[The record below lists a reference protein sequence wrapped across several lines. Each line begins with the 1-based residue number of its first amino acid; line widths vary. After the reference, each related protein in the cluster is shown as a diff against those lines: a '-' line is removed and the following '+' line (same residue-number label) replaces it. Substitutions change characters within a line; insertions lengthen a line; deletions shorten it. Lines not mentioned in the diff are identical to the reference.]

1 MDDRAKREIER
12 LVDFWTPFAVRLL
25 SEAGVFAAFGADER
39 SAVDVAAA
47 CAIDAPA
54 LRRFLR
60 ALEGP
65 GVVERGAGDV
75 YRLTPL
81 GLRLV
86 PTEPGNLA
94 GLANFKPQELH
105 AWAEAQHSLRT
116 GEAAFPHHFGSSMF
130 AWLAEQPAAL
140 AQFNDTMRRR
150 TSTMLD
156 AALPAIDWPDSGTVV
171 DVGGGNGLLLERLLR
186 PRPALTGVLFDL
198 PEVVAEAPDFLAA
211 AGIAGRVEVIA
222 GSFFDAVPH
231 GGDLYVLSN
240 ILHDWDDEDAS
251 AILLRVREAIG
262 SSARLRVFDAVLSDD
277 GAYDLGPLLDLH
289 MLILLGGAERT
300 KEGWASL
307 LERNGFAL
315 ERIVATP
322 TLAWIEARASS
333 EIRIVA

>member
-1 MDDRAKREIER
+1 MGDRDAEEIER
-12 LVDFWTPFAVRLL
+12 LVDYWTPFAVRLL
-25 SEAGVFAAFGADER
+25 SEAGVFAAFGVDER

-47 CAIDAPA
+47 CAIDAPT

-60 ALEGP
+60 ALMAR
-65 GVVERGAGDV
+65 GVVERRDEDS

-86 PTEPGNLA
+86 PSQSDNLA

-105 AWAEAQHSLRT
+105 AWAEAQHSLIT

-130 AWLAEQPAAL
+130 AWLAAHPAAL

-150 TSTMLD
+150 TATMLD
-156 AALPAIDWPDSGTVV
+156 AAIPAIDWRESGTVV

-186 PRPALTGVLFDL
+186 PRPGLIGVLFDL
-198 PEVVAEAPDFLAA
+198 PAVVAEAPDLLAA
-211 AGIAGRVEVIA
+211 AGIADRVEIVA
-222 GSFFDAVPH
+222 GSFFDSVPS

-240 ILHDWDDEDAS
+240 ILHDWDDEHAS
-251 AILLRVREAIG
+251 AILSRVREAIG
-262 SSARLRVFDAVLSDD
+262 SGARLRVFDAVILDE
-277 GAYDLGPLLDLH
+277 GTYNLGVLLDLH
-289 MLILLGGAERT
+289 MLVLLGAAERT
-300 KEGWASL
+300 KEEWASL

-322 TLAWIEARASS
+322 SLAWIEAHAN
-333 EIRIVA
+333 

>member
-1 MDDRAKREIER
+1 MDDREKREIER

-65 GVVERGAGDV
+65 GVVEPGAGDV

-105 AWAEAQHSLRT
+105 AWADAQHSLRT

-171 DVGGGNGLLLERLLR
+171 DVGGGNGLLLERLLSLA
-186 PRPALTGVLFDL
+186 ALGLGRAALD
-198 PEVVAEAPDFLAA
+198 AEAPELLAA

-262 SSARLRVFDAVLSDD
+262 SSARLRVFDAILSDD

-307 LERNGFAL
+307 LERSGFAL